1 MDPGH
6 ALSSDKGMAILAC
19 CEKYVEMSFS
29 GRYNWIRGDGY
40 METLVCKN
48 CGANALVRKNEY
60 MVCPYC
66 ESRFAITR
74 EERRRGLFGSSHHT
88 TLSHSGVDSSI
99 ALDDDV
105 TRLLE
110 KCKSDPRNA
119 RKYANLLLDID
130 PDNEEA
136 LKFL

>member
-1 MDPGH
+1 ME
-6 ALSSDKGMAILAC
+6 ALI
-19 CEKYVEMSFS
+19 
-29 GRYNWIRGDGY
+29 
-40 METLVCKN
+40 CKN
-48 CGANALVRKNEY
+48 CGANALTRKNNY

-66 ESRFAITR
+66 DSRFAITR
-74 EERRRGLFGSSHHT
+74 EERSSGLFGGSHHA

-105 TRLLE
+105 AHLLE

-119 RKYANLLLDID
+119 RKYANLILDID

-136 LKFL
+136 WKYLRR